1 MLDCLIKTSVIIY
14 TTLYL
19 NIVCTGIDSDVS
31 VEYIHCLQ
39 ILWSTICYFQ
49 DEDEG
54 EAELEEEDLYG
65 KAESEFW
72 SIINAEKKN
81 IEKKKE
87 AEMDKADAGKVNL
100 AL

>member
-1 MLDCLIKTSVIIY
+1 
-14 TTLYL
+14 
-19 NIVCTGIDSDVS
+19 
-31 VEYIHCLQ
+31 
-39 ILWSTICYFQ
+39 
-49 DEDEG
+49 
-54 EAELEEEDLYG
+54 LEEEDLYG

-100 AL
+100 PCDTLCCIMSIINFIARYKY

>member
-1 MLDCLIKTSVIIY
+1 M
-14 TTLYL
+14 
-19 NIVCTGIDSDVS
+19 
-31 VEYIHCLQ
+31 
-39 ILWSTICYFQ
+39 
-49 DEDEG
+49 
-54 EAELEEEDLYG
+54 EEEDLYG